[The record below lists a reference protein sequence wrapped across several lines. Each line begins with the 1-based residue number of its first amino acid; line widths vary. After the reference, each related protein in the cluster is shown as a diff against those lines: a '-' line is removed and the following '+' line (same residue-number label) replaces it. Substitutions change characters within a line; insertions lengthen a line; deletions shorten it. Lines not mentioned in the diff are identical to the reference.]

1 MQAPIPIVFY
11 TKRGC
16 HLCENVDEVLDILQ
30 ERHPLA
36 VQHIDITQDVDV
48 YQRYWQRI
56 PVVEIGTKRFQAPI
70 DAQTL
75 QAAVLQAV
83 REQSQAG
90 TAGSD

>member
-30 ERHPLA
+30 EQHSLA

-56 PVVEIGTKRFQAPI
+56 PVVEIGTKCLQAPI
-70 DAQTL
+70 DTQTL

-83 REQSQAG
+83 REQLQAG
-90 TAGSD
+90 SAGSD